1 MIHYSKVAAGLRR
14 YLSEDLVAAH
24 KGTGKG
30 WVLGAVLELAM
41 MRVDYIY
48 RWAVSIPLVNAS
60 GFVDGDTID
69 AEALYTV
76 FAAQARQGNA
86 VINIPV
92 IGARE
97 YTVDDVEKLYRYI
110 KEA

>member
-14 YLSEDLVAAH
+14 YLSEDLVATH

-48 RWAVSIPLVNAS
+48 RWAVSIPLVKAS
-60 GFVDGDTID
+60 GFVDGDNID